1 VPEAGNQTS
10 CSLHFAV
17 KLLTLLSPGQQVR
30 DACHGDKAHVLNL
43 LNVKF
48 IVGIE
53 DHGAEEKVVDVV
65 NPDPQALHHMQ
76 FACLDRPHLQF
87 VQGLQGSAPLF

>member
-17 KLLTLLSPGQQVR
+17 ELLALLSPGEQVR
-30 DACHGDKAHVLNL
+30 DACHWDKAHVLNL

-53 DHGAEEKVVDVV
+53 DHGAEEEVVDVV
-65 NPDPQALHHMQ
+65 NPNPQALHHMQ
-76 FACLDRPHLQF
+76 FACWDRPHLQF